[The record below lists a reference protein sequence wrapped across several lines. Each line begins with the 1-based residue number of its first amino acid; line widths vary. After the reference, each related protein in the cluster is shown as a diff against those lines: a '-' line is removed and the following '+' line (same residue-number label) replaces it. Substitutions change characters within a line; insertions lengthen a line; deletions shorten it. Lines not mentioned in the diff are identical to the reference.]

1 MLKLVKD
8 KTINIALIGASNDRS
23 KYGYKI
29 YKNLTSKGY
38 TVIPINPKEILI
50 EEIKS
55 LPQIESMDKIPD
67 IIDFVVP
74 PKVALAESKRLE
86 SKGYDNFWF
95 QPGSESDELIEFLKS
110 TKLNYLINE
119 CIMVET

>member
-110 TKLNYLINE
+110 TKLNYLIDE

>member
-1 MLKLVKD
+1 MILLSLKID
-8 KTINIALIGASNDRS
+8 
-23 KYGYKI
+23 KI
-29 YKNLTSKGY
+29 YKNLTTKGY

-55 LPQIESMDKIPD
+55 LPRIESMDQIPD

-110 TKLNYLINE
+110 TKLNYLIDE

>member
-29 YKNLTSKGY
+29 YKNLTTKGY

-55 LPQIESMDKIPD
+55 LPRIESMDQIPD

-110 TKLNYLINE
+110 TKLNYLIDE

>member
-1 MLKLVKD
+1 M
-8 KTINIALIGASNDRS
+8 
-23 KYGYKI
+23 
-29 YKNLTSKGY
+29 
-38 TVIPINPKEILI
+38 E
-50 EEIKS
+50 KS
-55 LPQIESMDKIPD
+55 PD

-74 PKVALAESKRLE
+74 PRVALSESKRLE

>member
-1 MLKLVKD
+1 MLSLVKN
-8 KTINIALIGASNDRS
+8 KEIKIALVGASNDKS
-23 KYGYKI
+23 KFGYKI
-29 YKNLTSKGY
+29 YKDLISKGY
-38 TVIPINPKEILI
+38 DVTPVNPKEITI
-50 EEIKS
+50 DEVKS
-55 LPQIESMDKIPD
+55 IQNVELMEAKPD

-74 PKVALAESKRLE
+74 PKIALEEVERLVNN
-86 SKGYDNFWF
+86 GYDNFWF

>member
-29 YKNLTSKGY
+29 YKNLTTKGY

>member
-1 MLKLVKD
+1 MLELVRD

-29 YKNLTSKGY
+29 YKNLTAKGY

-55 LPQIESMDKIPD
+55 LPQIESMEKSPD

>member
-29 YKNLTSKGY
+29 YKNITTKGY

-55 LPQIESMDKIPD
+55 LPRIE
-67 IIDFVVP
+67 
-74 PKVALAESKRLE
+74 
-86 SKGYDNFWF
+86 
-95 QPGSESDELIEFLKS
+95 
-110 TKLNYLINE
+110 
-119 CIMVET
+119 